1 MLYEN
6 AIYLLH
12 IYDLPS
18 QIVDSMEMKCGV
30 HDEFHKVR
38 IISGAKEGHDQKA
51 TICAECQGCTKSM
64 PSLKAQLNSIG
75 SKIRL
80 LNSIMH
86 NRGNNM
92 R

>member
-38 IISGAKEGHDQKA
+38 IISGAKEEHDQKA

-92 R
+92 